1 MIIVCFILG
10 IAAAWFM
17 TAQIFRKT
25 DLVKIAALGTGFYFS
40 AYTVLSGLMIW
51 INHFSVVRAVIC
63 TLIVAVITDVFLFV
77 TKTGRIHRIK
87 FNWKSYIPL
96 AIMLALAAFLSCRNH
111 AEMYYMG
118 QDSGPYESRA
128 MFYLGGY
135 NDNVISFPEIGDS
148 LNEWEKWHYIDELKD
163 LDGFYAEYPSDE
175 AVAGTVNV
183 TGVIHGI
190 NTFPAVMA
198 LWAMMFGLDSMPG
211 ILTVFYMLLIAYI
224 WFICVNLKFKTSV
237 RTIITAV
244 MVLCPIILWNSQN
257 TLPEILL
264 AAFLAMS
271 FELISEGTKKRVTF
285 MSAVPLAAFAF
296 LHIQMTILMPL
307 FVCIYLINYF
317 YTRHRGYLNALL
329 VVLVSYVCGFIMMF
343 TTARVY
349 VNKNFAAIYNKTFG
363 LVTEKNIVVVIFIT
377 SIIAAAAVVMMK
389 LVGKRFFAIRIS
401 QILKNSKKAGTNA
414 RAVIAVVLLILT
426 GIYVYKAFT
435 SVIPSDM
442 RIARMSVMGL
452 LQMTG
457 FVILPFALIA
467 MIYKGKDFFKDR
479 LFASSVISMIYVLI
493 LYCRV
498 VVPQVY
504 YYFYFARY
512 LTPFIFLVPV
522 TAGFILNRIKPK
534 YMMPLPVAGI
544 LVMIWQSRI
553 LYTERDLTYSQ
564 YEIME
569 SIASCV
575 TEKDA
580 VLINEQGYRC
590 QRIFLLPL
598 KALTGADIFFVDQD
612 NIDTQLAYY
621 KSKYDDVFCFTYDIG
636 HINEESG
643 VWRAVYKGV
652 AHGSIYETYYEYI
665 QPYPLKT
672 DKLETPVVLYIA
684 QH

>member
-1 MIIVCFILG
+1 MIIVWFILG
-10 IAAAWFM
+10 MAAAWFM

-25 DLVKIAALGTGFYFS
+25 DLVKIAALGAGFYFS
-40 AYTVLSGLMIW
+40 AYTALSGLMIW
-51 INHFSVVRAVIC
+51 TDHFSVTGATIC
-63 TLIVAVITDVFLFV
+63 TFVVGIITDVFLV
-77 TKTGRIHRIK
+77 ITKTGRIHRIR
-87 FNWKSYIPL
+87 FIWKSYIPL
-96 AIMLALAAFLSCRNH
+96 AIMLALAAFLSCMNH

-118 QDSGPYESRA
+118 QDSGPYQSRA

-135 NDNVISFPEIGDS
+135 NSNVIDFPEIGDS

-163 LDGFYAEYPSDE
+163 LDGFYADYPSDE
-175 AVAGTVNV
+175 NIAVTANV
-183 TGVIHGI
+183 SGVTHGI
-190 NTFPAVMA
+190 NTFPAALA
-198 LWAMMFGLDSMPG
+198 LWGKMFGLDNMPG
-211 ILTVFYMLLIAYI
+211 ILTVFYLLLIAYT

-244 MVLCPIILWNSQN
+244 MVLCPIVLWNSQN
-257 TLPEILL
+257 TLPEIML

-285 MSAVPLAAFAF
+285 MSAVPLVAFAF
-296 LHIQMTILMPL
+296 VHIQMTILMPL

-317 YTRHRGYLNALL
+317 YTKHRGYLNALL
-329 VVLVSYVCGFIMMF
+329 VVLASYVCGFIMMF

-349 VNKNFAAIYNKTFG
+349 VNKNFDAIYNKTHG
-363 LVTEKNIVVVIFIT
+363 LVGDKNIVVVVCIT
-377 SIIAAAAVVMMK
+377 SIIAAALVVVMK
-389 LVGKRFFAIRIS
+389 LAGKRFFAIRLS
-401 QILKNSKKAGTNA
+401 QALKGSKTAGKNA
-414 RAVIAVVLLILT
+414 RIVIAVVLLILT
-426 GIYVYKAFT
+426 GIYIYKAFT

-457 FVILPFALIA
+457 FVILPFAFIA
-467 MIYKGKDFFKDR
+467 MIYKGRDFFKDR
-479 LFASSVISMIYVLI
+479 FFASVVVSVIYVLI

-512 LTPFIFLVPV
+512 LTPFIFLIPV
-522 TAGFILNRIKPK
+522 AAGFILNRVKPK
-534 YMMPLPVAGI
+534 YMIPLPVIGI

-553 LYTERDLTYSQ
+553 LYTDQDLTYSQ

-575 TEKDA
+575 ADNDA

-590 QRIFLLPL
+590 QRIFLLPI

-621 KSKYDDVFCFTYDIG
+621 RSKYDDVFCFTYDIG

-643 VWRAVYKGV
+643 TWRPVYKGT
-652 AHGSIYETYYEYI
+652 AHGSIYETYFEYV

-684 QH
+684 Q

>member
-1 MIIVCFILG
+1 MIIVWFILG
-10 IAAAWFM
+10 MAAAWFM

-25 DLVKIAALGTGFYFS
+25 DLVKIAALGAGFYFS
-40 AYTVLSGLMIW
+40 AYTALSGLMIW
-51 INHFSVVRAVIC
+51 TDHFSVTGATIC
-63 TLIVAVITDVFLFV
+63 TFVVGIITDVFLV
-77 TKTGRIHRIK
+77 ITKTGRIHRIR
-87 FNWKSYIPL
+87 FIWKSYIPL
-96 AIMLALAAFLSCRNH
+96 AIMIALAAFLSCMNH

-118 QDSGPYESRA
+118 QDSGPYQSRA

-135 NDNVISFPEIGDS
+135 NSNVIDFPEIGDS

-163 LDGFYAEYPSDE
+163 LDGFYADYPSDE
-175 AVAGTVNV
+175 NIAVTANV
-183 TGVIHGI
+183 SGVTHGI
-190 NTFPAVMA
+190 NTFPAALA
-198 LWAMMFGLDSMPG
+198 LWGKMFGLDNMPG
-211 ILTVFYMLLIAYI
+211 ILTVFYLLLIAYT

-244 MVLCPIILWNSQN
+244 MVLCPIVLWNSQN
-257 TLPEILL
+257 TLPEIML

-285 MSAVPLAAFAF
+285 MSAVPLVAFAF
-296 LHIQMTILMPL
+296 VHIQMTILMPL

-317 YTRHRGYLNALL
+317 YTKHRGYLNALL
-329 VVLVSYVCGFIMMF
+329 VVLASYVCGFIMMF

-349 VNKNFAAIYNKTFG
+349 VNKNFDAIYNKTHG
-363 LVTEKNIVVVIFIT
+363 LVGDKNIVVVVCIT
-377 SIIAAAAVVMMK
+377 SIIAAALVVVMK
-389 LVGKRFFAIRIS
+389 LAGKRFFAIRLS
-401 QILKNSKKAGTNA
+401 QALKGSKTAGKNA
-414 RAVIAVVLLILT
+414 RIVIAVVLLILT
-426 GIYVYKAFT
+426 GIYIYKAFT

-457 FVILPFALIA
+457 FVILPFAFIA
-467 MIYKGKDFFKDR
+467 MIYKGRDFFKDR
-479 LFASSVISMIYVLI
+479 FFASVVVSVIYVLI

-512 LTPFIFLVPV
+512 LTPFIFLIPV
-522 TAGFILNRIKPK
+522 AAGFILNRVKPK
-534 YMMPLPVAGI
+534 YMIPLPVIGI

-553 LYTERDLTYSQ
+553 LYTDQDLTYSQ

-575 TEKDA
+575 TDNDA

-590 QRIFLLPL
+590 QRIFLLPI

-621 KSKYDDVFCFTYDIG
+621 RSKYDDVFCFTYDIG

-643 VWRAVYKGV
+643 TWRPVYKGT
-652 AHGSIYETYYEYI
+652 AHGSIYETYFEYV

-684 QH
+684 Q